1 MISTMYAK
9 RSQYKPIDLF
19 FRGIVDAK
27 SKDKKV
33 VFVDVFQVLNDRY
46 VGRMSVSNYFAVAE
60 KSVRMNELNLIVFEE
75 LRNYH
80 IAMREIYYI
89 PDKVTYSV
97 PVTTRFLQ
105 SDEDF
110 NIFLSAL
117 KDNGYKRKDIVL
129 TFFASSMATLDA
141 NAKKRYARLRKSGY
155 KICVSAFGD
164 EYNSLDLLADIT
176 FDYLR
181 CEARYFDTSIKKKR
195 LLAMLLKFCSANKM
209 TLIMD
214 GVDAPAQ
221 YARFKREGVKLI
233 TGKSVSKMS
242 RWVTNEFLGLPKLT
256 DEQIAAYDKKLGKQL
271 NTLASKDM
279 KRLDEEYKSAIEKA
293 RSQEGDIM
301 PSSPRPE
308 LAKSPYQIRLEQQR
322 AEAMKAAKKLMLN
335 SENSQCGKEYEV
347 NDSNDSNDL
356 DDSDADNANGVEV
369 ENIDN
374 INNTAEE
381 HANTEQGASAPE
393 RPEMPKNNTKNAKP
407 IRPDFDKEEKLFNE
421 FKHDNLFG
429 SLSNDLGGGGESFGI
444 TLRVSKDE
452 DDGLELIGKYNEHGQ
467 WVDEDGNVYNGY
479 FNVDGEWVEYEKFNR
494 NLEGHYNEYAQWVDN
509 DGNIYD
515 GYFDDED
522 RWVDYTYA
530 DSNGEIVDNG
540 YFDDTLGKWVP
551 FGYFDEEGKYHRF

>member
-9 RSQYKPIDLF
+9 RSQYKPIDFF

-33 VFVDVFQVLNDRY
+33 VLVDVFQVLNDRY

-80 IAMREIYYI
+80 IAMRENYYI

-110 NIFLSAL
+110 NIFLSTL

-242 RWVTNEFLGLPKLT
+242 RWVTNEFLGLPKLS

-279 KRLDEEYKSAIEKA
+279 KRLDEEYKSVIEKA
-293 RSQEGDIM
+293 MSQDGDIM

-308 LAKSPYQIRLEQQR
+308 LSRSPYQIRLEQQR
-322 AEAMKAAKKLMLN
+322 AEAMKAAKELMRN
-335 SENSQCGKEYEV
+335 SENSQGGEEYE
-347 NDSNDSNDL
+347 
-356 DDSDADNANGVEV
+356 ADETDGIEI
-369 ENIDN
+369 ENTDE

-381 HANTEQGASAPE
+381 HVYTEQVASAPE
-393 RPEMPKNNTKNAKP
+393 RSETFKQNKAKKAKP

-421 FKHDNLFG
+421 FKNDNLFG
-429 SLSNDLGGGGESFGI
+429 NLSNDIGGGGFGI
-444 TLRVSKDE
+444 TLRVTKDE
-452 DDGLELIGKYNEHGQ
+452 DEGLELIGKYNERGQ

-494 NLEGHYNEYAQWVDN
+494 DLEGHYNEYAQWVDN

-515 GYFDDED
+515 GYFDDEG